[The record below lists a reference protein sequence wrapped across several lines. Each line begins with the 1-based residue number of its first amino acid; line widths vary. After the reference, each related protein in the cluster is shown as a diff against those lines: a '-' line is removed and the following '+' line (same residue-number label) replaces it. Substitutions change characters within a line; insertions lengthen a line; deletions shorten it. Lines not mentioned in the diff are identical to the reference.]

1 MPSVSALRE
10 GRSFDCLLEMD
21 MDVGVFASDW
31 SHCDRIS
38 SYVARMI
45 SHNRR
50 DSLLHANLFSSALNE
65 LLETVFR
72 EHAPSGRFA
81 CSVLRSGNVDR
92 VALRV
97 PCDGAHLSF
106 YRDAVDQVRR
116 ADAVE
121 LYRAALLSS
130 GSLSPIIGLLE
141 LAVDYAADISVEL
154 QDDTILLI
162 ADLILEAAES

>member
-1 MPSVSALRE
+1 
-10 GRSFDCLLEMD
+10 
-21 MDVGVFASDW
+21 
-31 SHCDRIS
+31 
-38 SYVARMI
+38 
-45 SHNRR
+45 
-50 DSLLHANLFSSALNE
+50 
-65 LLETVFR
+65 
-72 EHAPSGRFA
+72 
-81 CSVLRSGNVDR
+81 
-92 VALRV
+92 
-97 PCDGAHLSF
+97 
-106 YRDAVDQVRR
+106 VRR